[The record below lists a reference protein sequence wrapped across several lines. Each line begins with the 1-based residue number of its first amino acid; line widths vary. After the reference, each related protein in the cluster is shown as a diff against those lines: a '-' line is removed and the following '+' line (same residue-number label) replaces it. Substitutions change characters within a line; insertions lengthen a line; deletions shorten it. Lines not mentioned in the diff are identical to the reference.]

1 MISLI
6 ILYILLC
13 IKHRPAK
20 ITNMCV
26 FCKKKNALIHK
37 FVHFM
42 TVLKEFIH
50 SLVYCPAVNKFI
62 LKRKQKAMKRFM
74 KAVAIVAAIWIVL
87 VVINVICNING
98 HELDSVPSGT
108 MAAVC
113 AMLLDRGLTKKE
125 KNKNDQK

>member
-1 MISLI
+1 
-6 ILYILLC
+6 
-13 IKHRPAK
+13 
-20 ITNMCV
+20 MCV

-98 HELDSVPSGT
+98 DDLNSISNTFV
-108 MAAVC
+108 AVMF
-113 AMLLDRGLTKKE
+113 AMLLYNVWIKD
-125 KNKNDQK
+125 NKSE